1 MALSNAS
8 HILTQRTPRKSW
20 KLVLWTWPGSDWA
33 RPTALVSAQ
42 SLLNKYH
49 QQNRKVSTLTG
60 GQYQDNT
67 KSHEIWATLQSSV
80 NSTQTWERYG
90 IRVQDGKL
98 SQ

>member
-1 MALSNAS
+1 MTPS
-8 HILTQRTPRKSW
+8 HQ
-20 KLVLWTWPGSDWA
+20 
-33 RPTALVSAQ
+33 
-42 SLLNKYH
+42 H
-49 QQNRKVSTLTG
+49 NRKVSTLTG

-67 KSHEIWATLQSSV
+67 KSHEIWAALQSSV